1 MKQHPLSLIS
11 NLSLHYP
18 LIFVGYSIIVRY
30 KYEGGITMRSKI
42 IVSALSALLIMG
54 GAAFASASKNDTRLD
69 DSNHQDDKKI
79 SASVNS
85 QSKSETTVNGQK
97 VEIETEHGKT
107 YVKVD
112 SDKSNYPQT
121 ANKNIISS
129 EQAAKIAIKTVNGT
143 VREIEQEIEH
153 GKMQY
158 KVELTTSSGEAKVR
172 IDAESGKVV
181 RVDKDDQK
189 SVSEDNNKSDV
200 GLHHNRHS
208 GDDDNKTD
216 DGSHQNRH
224 SGDDDNKTDDGSHQ
238 NRHSGDDDN

>member
-1 MKQHPLSLIS
+1 
-11 NLSLHYP
+11 
-18 LIFVGYSIIVRY
+18 
-30 KYEGGITMRSKI
+30 MRNKI
-42 IVSALSALLIMG
+42 IVGALSGLLILG
-54 GAAFASASKNDTRLD
+54 GAAFVSASKNDTRPD

-97 VEIETEHGKT
+97 VEIETEHGKK

-112 SDKSNYPQT
+112 PKDSNSSQT
-121 ANKNIISS
+121 ASKNLISS
-129 EQAAKIAIKTVNGT
+129 DQAAEIAMKTVDGT

-172 IDAESGKVV
+172 IDAETAKVV
-181 RVDKDDQK
+181 RVDKDDHK
-189 SVSEDNNKSDV
+189 NVSEDNDKS
-200 GLHHNRHS
+200 G
-208 GDDDNKTD
+208 

>member
-1 MKQHPLSLIS
+1 M
-11 NLSLHYP
+11 
-18 LIFVGYSIIVRY
+18 
-30 KYEGGITMRSKI
+30 
-42 IVSALSALLIMG
+42 LSALLILG
-54 GAAFASASKNDTRLD
+54 GAAFVSASKNDTRPD

-112 SDKSNYPQT
+112 SNDSNNSKT
-121 ANKNIISS
+121 ASKNLISS
-129 EQAAKIAIKTVNGT
+129 DQAAEIAMKTVDGT

-158 KVELTTSSGEAKVR
+158 KVELTTGSGEAKVR
-172 IDAESGKVV
+172 IDSETGKVV
-181 RVDKDDQK
+181 RVDKDDHK
-189 SVSEDNNKSDV
+189 NVSEDNNKS
-200 GLHHNRHS
+200 
-208 GDDDNKTD
+208 D

-224 SGDDDNKTDDGSHQ
+224 SGDDDN
-238 NRHSGDDDN
+238 